1 MRFEIISD
9 FTEYVPGPGTFSLLT
24 KQPRFDGFDRS
35 SFDQPPAEVIDLSHS
50 LNTVNDPGP
59 GVFYAVTKE
68 DLSDFGN
75 ALVKQFALTAP

>member
-24 KQPRFDGFDRS
+24 KHPRLNGFDRS